1 MGLQLNPF
9 KSYLGLGVFRRAVR
23 LIIYWKGS
31 EDDRKESAWVSE
43 HLTDYLKN
51 GNENEKAI
59 AQQYFEE
66 LWKRQEH
73 SLSC

>member
-1 MGLQLNPF
+1 MWLQTNPF
-9 KSYLGLGVFRRAVR
+9 KSYLGLGVFRRAVK
-23 LIIYWKGS
+23 LIVYRKGS
-31 EDDRKESAWVSE
+31 EEDWKEASWVGE

-51 GNENEKAI
+51 WNEKEKAI

-73 SLSC
+73 SLTA